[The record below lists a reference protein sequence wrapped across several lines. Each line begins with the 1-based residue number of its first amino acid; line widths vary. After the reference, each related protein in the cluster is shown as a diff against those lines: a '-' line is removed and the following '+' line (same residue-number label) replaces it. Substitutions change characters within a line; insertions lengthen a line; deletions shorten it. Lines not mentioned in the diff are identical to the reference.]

1 MSHCDNKRPSLTV
14 CLCSGGQFHDYYK
27 NVKKA
32 VSGDKLKHFS
42 ELQSPSDRAKYL
54 LGLPAVGEI
63 KVEASKPIYNLEKAL
78 EFKEKGNDFF
88 RQRNYGE
95 AFKHYTLALSH
106 CPHNEEKPE
115 DPSNKD
121 YSIIL
126 ANRSAAL
133 DGAGLFEAC
142 VKDIDRAI
150 KFGYPREFWYKAY
163 KRQGH
168 AYVKL
173 RLYVYAKEAL
183 EIALKN
189 VGRSDIKKE
198 KDRDNYRTRIRKQM
212 TVFNVSKT
220 LYNVE
225 RVIRTPS
232 CLAGGEQSDRGMS
245 KKVRSSC
252 FYVCTCHHI
261 SSLSGE
267 DIRRHPCH
275 RGRGRV

>member
-1 MSHCDNKRPSLTV
+1 M
-14 CLCSGGQFHDYYK
+14 CLGGQFHDYYK

-32 VSGDKLKHFS
+32 VSGEKLKHFI
-42 ELQSPSDRAKYL
+42 ELKSPSDRANYL
-54 LGLPAVGEI
+54 LGLPAVSDI

-106 CPHNEEKPE
+106 CPHNEEKPD
-115 DPSNKD
+115 DPINKD

-133 DGAGLFEAC
+133 DGATLYEAC

-150 KFGYPREFWYKAY
+150 KFGYPREFWYKVY

-173 RLYVYAKEAL
+173 RQYIYAKEAL

-225 RVIRTPS
+225 RVVRTPS
-232 CLAGGEQSDRGMS
+232 CLAGGEESDRGMS
-245 KKVRSSC
+245 KKVRLSCLCSHMSS
-252 FYVCTCHHI
+252 HHTT
-261 SSLSGE
+261 LSGE
-267 DIRRHPCH
+267 DIRRYPRH